1 MTDAP
6 PSTPPGAILHALV
19 TQLQTLEQTLQT
31 ALTPTNGAA
40 AAPPRLPPAERHR
53 RWALEQNVLTDRG
66 FREGYEV
73 LQPSRWMHRFWPSLL
88 HLNTALQRLEA
99 NSFTMLGGG
108 AAEFSD
114 QARALYQRL
123 ADYRAFTN
131 DLTRQAEHLAR
142 GRFEPD
148 TPRQPTKR
156 QQPHRSG
163 AKTDPAPATPVSTP
177 EAEAAALHGPTLAE
191 HRAQPATETP

>member
-1 MTDAP
+1 M
-6 PSTPPGAILHALV
+6 LHALV
-19 TQLQTLEQTLQT
+19 TQLQSLEQTLQA

-53 RWALEQNVLTDRG
+53 RWALEQDLLTDRA

-88 HLNTALQRLEA
+88 QLNTALQRVET
-99 NSFTMLGGG
+99 NSFTQLGGG
-108 AAEFSD
+108 EEAYSHH
-114 QARALYQRL
+114 ARAFYQRL

-148 TPRQPTKR
+148 TPCQPTKR
-156 QQPHRSG
+156 RRPRRSK
-163 AKTDPAPATPVSTP
+163 AKANPTPVAPVSTP
-177 EAEAAALHGPTLAE
+177 EAEAAALHEPTLAE